1 MKIKYFKIK
10 VISLIFIISFLLFCF
25 DLKLAQ
31 ANSPDN
37 PSNPAVGTN
46 IQVCVNPPEVN
57 VSIPT
62 QPIFQWTIS
71 GNSQEGYWLRVY
83 DQAPT
88 SPGGGVCCDTGN
100 QPTWPS
106 APVIDTG
113 EVSSNNNFYQ
123 APAGQLAQGRTY
135 WWCIAIKDAY
145 DWTGWA
151 GCKSFNT
158 YTPIDIGL
166 RVFNGTETIAIA
178 AEPLGT
184 LTSPLRIAKNGVIY
198 GIALIGSGDPN
209 NSGVRIQTSSGI
221 KALEEYILPA
231 SPVADLAGDPT
242 SGDPSL
248 TVQFTDLSSS
258 YITSWSWDFGDGGT
272 STGQSPSHTYQ
283 DVGDYT
289 VSLTVIGPGGS
300 DTIIKS
306 NYIRVKRTA
315 YVSIEMSRKQAFRTW
330 DVISA
335 KVTVRENTASGPPI
349 VGATVQG
356 TWSGGYSGTVSG
368 TTNTSGQTPTWW
380 TDRVAR
386 TQTATFT
393 VNSITKDGV
402 TYELT
407 GTLSNTR

>member
-37 PSNPAVGTN
+37 PSDPAVGTN
-46 IQVCVNPPEVN
+46 IQACVNPPEVN
-57 VSIPT
+57 VSNPT

-71 GNSQEGYWLRVY
+71 GNSQERYWLRVY

-88 SPGGGVCCDTGN
+88 SPVGGVCCDTSN
-100 QPTWPS
+100 QPTWPL
-106 APVIDTG
+106 APVLDTG

-123 APAGQLAQGRTY
+123 VPAGQLEPGRTY
-135 WWCIAIKDAY
+135 WWCIAVKDAY

-166 RVFNGTETIAIA
+166 RVFNGTETVAIA
-178 AEPLGT
+178 AEPSGT
-184 LTSPLRIAKNGVIY
+184 STSLLRIAKNGVIY

-209 NSGVRIQTSSGI
+209 DSGVRIQTNSGI
-221 KALEEYILPA
+221 KALKRYIPPA
-231 SPVADLAGDPT
+231 CPVANLAGDPT
-242 SGDPSL
+242 SGDPPL
-248 TVQFTDLSSS
+248 VVQFTDLSSS
-258 YITSWSWDFGDGGT
+258 YITSWSWNFGDGGT
-272 STGQSPSHTYQ
+272 STEQSPSHVYE

-300 DTIIKS
+300 DTITKS
-306 NYIRVKRTA
+306 NYIRVVRTA
-315 YVSIEMSRKQAFRTW
+315 YVSLSFWRRTAFRTW
-330 DVISA
+330 DEVFVY
-335 KVTVRENTASGPPI
+335 VTVKENIASGPPI

-368 TTNTSGQTPTWW
+368 TTDASGQVTFFSG
-380 TDRVAR
+380 RVPR
-386 TQTATFT
+386 TQTVTFT
-393 VNSITKDGV
+393 VNAITKDGDV
-402 TYELT
+402 YELA
-407 GTLSNTR
+407 GTLSGTR